1 MIITSLR
8 VKTFIFL
15 HGHVQNIFIAKVNI
29 MAETR
34 YHITNGNFL
43 VEESFSSDGLER
55 LKAVRKINPVFKRR
69 RIKDVLQMRPS
80 EVEKGLVYFCR

>member
-1 MIITSLR
+1 MLFC
-8 VKTFIFL
+8 K
-15 HGHVQNIFIAKVNI
+15 KVTK

-43 VEESFSSDGLER
+43 VEESFSPEGLER
-55 LKAVRKINPVFKRR
+55 LKTVRKDNPIFKRR

-80 EVEKGLVYFCR
+80 EVTTGLVYFCR